1 MPNPIAADNQR
12 KFRQHPPNRPPA
24 NRLGIINDAD
34 FMIAPDGVG
43 GVKQKYL
50 YDGKV
55 ESNMLYVVKPIA
67 PLF

>member
-1 MPNPIAADNQR
+1 MEGLWVID
-12 KFRQHPPNRPPA
+12 A
-24 NRLGIINDAD
+24 NRLGILNDAD
-34 FMIAPDGVG
+34 FMIAPDGKG